1 MRNSAANLLQH
12 HRENII
18 KYSLRAA
25 IFLFGGIF
33 VAASFIFTYAYFTV
47 GIPDPKAF
55 VNSQSTIIQYA
66 DGTELG
72 RLGSE
77 NRTIVPLAKIPLNL
91 RHAVLAAEDRNFYS
105 EHAFSP
111 QGLARA
117 IWDNIKSLGN
127 GGGGSTITQQY
138 AKTAFLTPERSIQRK
153 IKEIVIAIKLEQQQ
167 SKDQILENYLNT
179 IWFGRGSYGVQT
191 AAQTYFG
198 RNVNQLTIPQEAV
211 LASILRSPNYYGPSY
226 TDGLNRLK
234 ARWQYVIDGMVKTGW
249 LDVDK
254 AKRLKFPLILP
265 KVTSGALA
273 GPKGYLISYITA
285 ELQKLGFTDSQLQ
298 VGGLV
303 VKTTLEARAQS
314 AAQDAVASRIPA
326 KAPDNLRVALV
337 SIRPGTGEIVAMY
350 GGRDYLKN
358 QLNNA
363 TQSTTQ
369 AGSSFKPF
377 ALVAALENGISLQS
391 TWLGKSPAVYDDPN
405 ANTIYSVFNY
415 SNEQF
420 GKINLL
426 DATAHSVNT
435 VFVPLGMKAGL
446 NNVVDVARRAGI
458 PDSVQMWATPS
469 VSLGVASPHVIDV
482 ASAYA
487 TFASG
492 GVYAKPFMVKE
503 VLGANQGVLY
513 ESRIQAQQVFS
524 SEVMS
529 DLTYALQGVVT
540 YGTGTAAAVGLNR
553 PIAGKTGTTTDNASA
568 WFNGYTPQLATSVS
582 LFRNDGTESLNGIG
596 GLGAVTGGTYP
607 AMIWNSYTKVALK
620 DLPVV
625 SFPTPANI
633 GGTEPTDFSTAVP
646 TLDPSLAVRPTPAT
660 KKPTPAPKRVNN
672 AAEVRDQINTCSRCN
687 SFYSLFCQ
695 IRSLLQN

>member
-1 MRNSAANLLQH
+1 MALKESILGFLRY
-12 HRENII
+12 HRDNII
-18 KYSLRAA
+18 KYLLRGS
-25 IFLFGGIF
+25 IFLFGAIF
-33 VAASFIFTYAYFTV
+33 VISSFIFTYAYFTV

-72 RLGSE
+72 RIGSE

-117 IWDNIKSLGN
+117 IFDNIKSLGN

-198 RNVNQLTIPQEAV
+198 RSVGQLTIAQDAM

-226 TDGLNRLK
+226 ADGLARLK

-249 LDVDK
+249 LDAAK
-254 AKRLKFPLILP
+254 AKTLKFPTIAP

-273 GPKGYLISYITA
+273 GPKGYLISYVSA
-285 ELQKLGFTDSQLQ
+285 ELLKLGFTDSQLQ

-314 AAQDAVASRIPA
+314 AAQDAVTKRIPA
-326 KAPDNLRVALV
+326 NAPADLRVALV

-350 GGRDYLKN
+350 GGRDYLQS

-369 AGSSFKPF
+369 AGSTFKPF
-377 ALVAALENGISLQS
+377 ALIAALENGISLQS
-391 TWLGKSPAVYDDPN
+391 TWLGSSPAVYDDPN
-405 ANTIYSVFNY
+405 AQTIYSVYNY

-420 GKINLL
+420 GSINLL

-446 NNVVDVARRAGI
+446 QNVVDVARRAGI
-458 PDSVQMWATPS
+458 PNSIEMFATPS

-482 ASAYA
+482 AAAYA
-487 TFASG
+487 TFASQG
-492 GVYAKPFMVKE
+492 IYAKPFMVKE

-513 ESRIQAQQVFS
+513 ESRIAAQQVFS
-524 SEVMS
+524 SQVMA
-529 DLTYALQGVVT
+529 DLTYALQGVVK
-540 YGTGTAAAVGLNR
+540 YGTGGAAANGLGR
-553 PIAGKTGTTTDNASA
+553 PAAGKTGTTSDNASA
-568 WFNGYTPQLATSVS
+568 WFNGYTPQLATSVA
-582 LFRNDGTESLNGIG
+582 LFRNDATQTLNGIG
-596 GLGAVTGGTYP
+596 GLRAVTGGTYP

-620 DLPVV
+620 GQPIIA
-625 SFPTPANI
+625 FPAPANL

-646 TLDPSLAVRPTPAT
+646 TLDPSLAVKPTSGIKPTPTKSPTPKAT
-660 KKPTPAPKRVNN
+660 KKK
-672 AAEVRDQINTCSRCN
+672 
-687 SFYSLFCQ
+687 
-695 IRSLLQN
+695 

>member
-1 MRNSAANLLQH
+1 VATKRSIVDTARDFLKY

-18 KYSLRAA
+18 KYGLRGS
-25 IFLFGGIF
+25 IFFFGGIF

-47 GIPDPKAF
+47 SIPDPKAF

-72 RLGSE
+72 RIGSE
-77 NRTIVPLAKIPLNL
+77 NRTIVPLARIPLNL

-111 QGLARA
+111 QGLLRA
-117 IWDNIKSLGN
+117 VWDNVKSLGN

-138 AKTAFLTPERSIQRK
+138 AKTAFLTPERSLQRK

-234 ARWQYVIDGMVKTGW
+234 ARWQYVINGMVKTGW
-249 LDVDK
+249 LDKDK
-254 AKRLKFPLILP
+254 AARMKFPTILP

-273 GPKGYLISYITA
+273 GPKGYVMSYVTA
-285 ELQKLGFTDSQLQ
+285 ELQKLGFTDTQLQ

-303 VKTTLEARAQS
+303 VKTTLEAQAQT
-314 AAQDAVASRIPA
+314 AAQDAVAARIPA

-350 GGRDYLKN
+350 GGRDYLQS

-363 TQSTTQ
+363 TQSVTQ
-369 AGSSFKPF
+369 AGSTFKPF
-377 ALVAALENGISLQS
+377 ALVAALENGISLNS
-391 TWLGKSPAVYDDPN
+391 MWLGKSPAVYDDPN
-405 ANTIYSVFNY
+405 ANTIYSVYNY

-458 PDSVQMWATPS
+458 PDSVEMWATPS

-513 ESRIQAQQVFS
+513 ESRIQATQVFS
-524 SEVMS
+524 TDVMN
-529 DLTYALQGVVT
+529 DLTYALQGVVKF
-540 YGTGTAAAVGLNR
+540 GTGGAAINGLGR
-553 PIAGKTGTTTDNASA
+553 PAAGKTGTTTDNASA
-568 WFNGYTPQLATSVS
+568 WFNGYTPQLAPSVA

-607 AMIWNSYTKVALK
+607 AMIWNSYTKGALK
-620 DLPVV
+620 GMPVV
-625 SFPTPANI
+625 SFPAPTHI
-633 GGTEPTDFSTAVP
+633 GGTEPTDMATAVP
-646 TLDPSLAVRPTPAT
+646 TLDPSLAVRPSSAT
-660 KKPTPAPKRVNN
+660 KKPTPGPTPKK
-672 AAEVRDQINTCSRCN
+672 TK
-687 SFYSLFCQ
+687 
-695 IRSLLQN
+695 

>member
-1 MRNSAANLLQH
+1 MAIEDIKSAALGFLKH
-12 HRENII
+12 HRDNII
-18 KYSLRAA
+18 KYGLRGS
-25 IFLFGGIF
+25 IFFLGSIF

-55 VNSQSTIIQYA
+55 VNSQSTIIQFA

-77 NRTIVPLAKIPLNL
+77 NRTIVPLANIPLNL

-117 IWDNIKSLGN
+117 IFDNIKSLGN

-138 AKTAFLTPERSIQRK
+138 AKTAFLTPARSVQRK
-153 IKEIVIAIKLEQQQ
+153 IKEIVIAIKLEEQQ

-191 AAQTYFG
+191 AAQTYFS

-211 LASILRSPNYYGPSY
+211 LAAILRSPNYYGPSY

-249 LDVDK
+249 LDAAK
-254 AKRLKFPLILP
+254 AKTLKFPTINA
-265 KVTSGALA
+265 KITSGALA
-273 GPKGYLISYITA
+273 GPKGYLMSYVTA
-285 ELQKLGFTDSQLQ
+285 ELQKLGFSDTQLQ

-303 VKTTLEARAQS
+303 VKTTLEAKAQS
-314 AAQDAVASRIPA
+314 AAQDAVTKRIPA
-326 KAPDNLRVALV
+326 KAPEDLRVALV

-350 GGRDYLKN
+350 GGRDYLQS

-363 TQSTTQ
+363 TQSTAQ
-369 AGSSFKPF
+369 AGSTFKPF
-377 ALVAALENGISLQS
+377 ALVAALESGISLQS
-391 TWLGKSPAVYDDPN
+391 TWLGTSPAVYDDPN

-435 VFVPLGMKAGL
+435 VFVPLGMKAGPQ
-446 NNVVDVARRAGI
+446 NVIDVARRAGI

-482 ASAYA
+482 AGAYA
-487 TFASG
+487 TFAAQ

-503 VLGANQGVLY
+503 VLGSNQGVLY

-524 SEVMS
+524 ADVMA
-529 DLTYALQGVVT
+529 DLTYALQGVVK
-540 YGTGTAAAVGLNR
+540 YGTGGAAGAGLGR
-553 PIAGKTGTTTDNASA
+553 PAAGKTGTTTDNASA
-568 WFNGYTPQLATSVS
+568 WFNGYTPQLATSVAI
-582 LFRNDGTESLNGIG
+582 FRNDATQSLNGIG

-607 AMIWNSYTKVALK
+607 AMIWNSYTKAAMK
-620 DLPVV
+620 GMPVV
-625 SFPTPANI
+625 SFPAPANI

-660 KKPTPAPKRVNN
+660 KKPTPSTQKLTPAPKK
-672 AAEVRDQINTCSRCN
+672 TK
-687 SFYSLFCQ
+687 
-695 IRSLLQN
+695 